1 MNQDTES
8 GQGDSFKDTLDKF
21 QRRWMNH
28 PGVVAI
34 GESSFNSHRIILVYL
49 SDEDEHGIPERFG
62 GIPVFFSV
70 AGRIVK
76 QRKPDS

>member
-1 MNQDTES
+1 
-8 GQGDSFKDTLDKF
+8 
-21 QRRWMNH
+21 MNH

-70 AGRIVK
+70 AGRILK